1 MTNRLMSL
9 MIFLFVITGTPSMA
23 NNGLFSF
30 ENIRSSTQRN
40 SFYCTKEQWS
50 MHFPPEND
58 ASVIFDA
65 VEIIGDDLAN
75 NKVNTLAFSTRLY
88 RLMLD
93 SAKSGERTRLKSFV
107 FKAIKSRA
115 FLEIKPAR
123 FTLYHGKPVNWL
135 KSYNPYNEPEFQAH
149 FVLFSMSVAFGY
161 LEDKLTETER
171 YEFLTWGNSLTTQLK
186 NYKDD
191 INSPSNARSG
201 KAADR
206 AAGKAM
212 SLIGWGYATQNKK
225 TFDEGVKYYKAVV
238 SKILPSGSHKHF
250 AKGHAGMELNYLSKT
265 YGPLT
270 VAAAIAE
277 MKGLNLFDY
286 KAFGGAS
293 LIDGLS
299 YIFPRILNPNA
310 FSDIPPQKIM
320 KMLEHSR
327 LGFGTLGYM
336 ELLSN
341 NGRINDIPGAK
352 ELLSKGRKIGRRP
365 QSRSRH
371 GFLSIDGPGYQTC
384 WFGMPL

>member
-23 NNGLFSF
+23 DNGLFSF

-115 FLEIKPAR
+115 FLEIKPTN
-123 FTLYHGKPVNWL
+123 FTLFRGKKANWL
-135 KSYNPYNEPEFQAH
+135 KSYNPYNEPEWQAH
-149 FVLFSMSVAFGY
+149 LVLFSMSVAFGY
-161 LEDKLTETER
+161 LEDTLNATER
-171 YEFLTWGNSLTTQLK
+171 DAFQEWGDNLSAILK
-186 NYKDD
+186 KYKDD
-191 INSPSNARSG
+191 INSPSSARGG
-201 KAADR
+201 KGPDR

-212 SLIGWGYATQNKK
+212 ALIGWGYTTKNKK
-225 TFDEGVKYYKAVV
+225 TFDEGVKYYNAVV
-238 SKILPSGSHKHF
+238 SKILRSGSHKHF
-250 AKGHAGMELNYLSKT
+250 ATGHEGMELNYLSST
-265 YGPLT
+265 YGQLT
-270 VAAAIAE
+270 VAAVIAE
-277 MKGLNLFDY
+277 KEGINLFSY
-286 KAFGGAS
+286 KAFGGGT
-293 LIDGLS
+293 LLDGLS
-299 YIFPRILNPNA
+299 YLFPRILSPNS
-310 FSDIPPQKIM
+310 FDDIPIQK
-320 KMLEHSR
+320 KMSMLDHSR
-327 LGFGTLGYM
+327 AGLTTLGYM

-341 NGRINDIPGAK
+341 NGRINDIPAAK

-384 WFGMPL
+384 WFGKPL